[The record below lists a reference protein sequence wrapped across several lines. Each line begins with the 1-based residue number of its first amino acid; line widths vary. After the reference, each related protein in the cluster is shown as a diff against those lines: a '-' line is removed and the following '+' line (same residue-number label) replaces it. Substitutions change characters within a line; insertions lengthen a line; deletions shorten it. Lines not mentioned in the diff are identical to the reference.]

1 MQARRQHVLVLPE
14 GMSIT
19 VARKST
25 SNTNLE
31 LGGELIAR
39 LLQALLNRN

>member
-1 MQARRQHVLVLPE
+1 MQAWRQQVLVLPE
-14 GMSIT
+14 GTSIT

-31 LGGELIAR
+31 LGGELVAR
-39 LLQALLNRN
+39 LLQALLNIN